1 MFSFIQFVARLR
13 FVGTT
18 KRLADCRQ
26 DWLVNPPDVQASF
39 RMKQH
44 ENTQAGTYKFS
55 IVLHLKV
62 IGPTKRW
69 DVNHLQPPDRPSMVC
84 RNGRNG
90 YIPMM
95 LLYPPWNL
103 PMSEAPIPVTH
114 LPSRKV
120 VFLRCEPCRDLPT
133 ASLEPKIR
141 VWNLLG
147 FWDTV
152 PTRECVYIIYIRG
165 FQ

>member
-1 MFSFIQFVARLR
+1 MS
-13 FVGTT
+13 TT
-18 KRLADCRQ
+18 CSRRIAHPWC
-26 DWLVNPPDVQASF
+26 V
-39 RMKQH
+39 
-44 ENTQAGTYKFS
+44 
-55 IVLHLKV
+55 
-62 IGPTKRW
+62 
-69 DVNHLQPPDRPSMVC
+69 

-120 VFLRCEPCRDLPT
+120 VFLRCEPCRDLAT

-152 PTRECVYIIYIRG
+152 PTRECVYTIYIRG
-165 FQ
+165 FHPVGGTPHCIIQSLHLVFGPEPSDCRAPYRFGIWINNDKEISKLSNYIFDSRVWQ